1 LRLTT
6 GELRETRFHNRNG
19 NCFFSIKNPKNMPVS
34 ERGIARYGSS
44 MNRAVLICLLLVAAA
59 ALSQETA
66 QVTLPSV
73 TLSVAGKAVTAEV
86 ADDVRERSMGLMFRE
101 RLAPN
106 AGMLFVMPKPD
117 RASFWMKNTTLPL
130 SIAYINPA
138 GVILEIH
145 DLQPLDEKP
154 VPSAFPNIAYAL
166 EMEQGWFNEN
176 GILAGDRIRGL
187 PASSGQ

>member
-1 LRLTT
+1 L
-6 GELRETRFHNRNG
+6 
-19 NCFFSIKNPKNMPVS
+19 FFFDQESNNMPIS
-34 ERGIARYGSS
+34 ERRVARYGSL
-44 MNRAVLICLLLVAAA
+44 MNRAVLLCLLLVAGS

-73 TLSVAGKAVTAEV
+73 ALSVAGKAVTAEV
-86 ADDVRERSMGLMFRE
+86 ADDAQERSMGLMFRE
-101 RLAPN
+101 RLARN
-106 AGMLFVMPKPD
+106 AGMLFVMPKPE

-130 SIAYINPA
+130 SVAYMNSA

-176 GILAGDRIRGL
+176 GILAGDRIQGL
-187 PASSGQ
+187 PPSRGQ